1 MTGFKDEGSRILLTE
16 GKNDCHV
23 IASLCK
29 QHQLPENFVLYDCGS
44 DEKAL
49 KRLRALISGAK
60 VMEVIGIVLDADNPN
75 LRAKWDALED
85 RLAKENYELPNNPDI
100 NGTIITAEGKPKI
113 GIWLMPDNNA
123 NGMLEDF
130 CRALVDESKMTF
142 ADECV
147 DKAKQQGI
155 ATFIDN
161 HRSKAVI
168 HTFLAWQDEP
178 GMPLGQAITANTLD
192 GKKQTAQR
200 FIAFLE
206 KLF

>member
-1 MTGFKDEGSRILLTE
+1 MTGFKYDGSRVLLTE

-23 IASLCK
+23 IASLCQ
-29 QHQLPENFVLYDCGS
+29 QHQLPENFGLYDCGS

-49 KRLRALISGAK
+49 KRLSALIAGAES
-60 VMEVIGIVLDADNPN
+60 METIGIVLDADNPN
-75 LRAKWDALED
+75 LRAKWDALRD
-85 RLAKENYELPNNPDI
+85 RLAKENYELPDNPDI
-100 NGTIITAEGKPKI
+100 EGTIITEEGKPKI

-123 NGMLEDF
+123 DGMLEDF
-130 CRALVDESKMTF
+130 CRILVDEGKMKF

-155 ATFIDN
+155 ATFIDS

-168 HTFLAWQDEP
+168 HTFLAWQREP
-178 GMPLGQAITANTLD
+178 GMPLGTAITTHALD
-192 GKKQTAQR
+192 GSHPTAQQ
-200 FIAFLE
+200 FVDFLK